1 MNDSEKQ
8 LLERARAGDTAALE
22 ALLEHHQ
29 AQVYRFGMKMC
40 RDPED
45 AKDILQETLIALA
58 RGVREFRATS
68 SLSTWLYTVARNACV
83 KKRRRSKFAPQ
94 SELSLDERAGV
105 ERAELVSS
113 APGPDDIV
121 DGRDV
126 QQALLRAFE
135 RLEPSSR
142 EVLVLRDSEGLT
154 AAEVAEVLGISVE
167 AVKSRLHR
175 ARVAVRAEL
184 LPLIGAPRAESESSC
199 PDVVL
204 LFSKYLEGEI
214 SAEVC
219 AQMQGH
225 IDRCPACRAR
235 CDSLE
240 QTLALCR
247 TAQSAAEV
255 PASVQASVKGALR
268 ELLEEGRAAPAPREC

>member
-1 MNDSEKQ
+1 MDDSEKQ
-8 LLERARAGDTAALE
+8 LLERARTGDAQALE
-22 ALLEHHQ
+22 ALLERHQ
-29 AQVYRFGMKMC
+29 AQVYRFSMKMC

-94 SELSLDERAGV
+94 SELSLDERADA
-105 ERAELVSS
+105 ERPELVSS

-126 QQALLRAFE
+126 QHALLRAFE
-135 RLEPSSR
+135 RLDPSSR

-184 LPLIGAPRAESESSC
+184 LPLIGAPRAESESGC
-199 PDVVL
+199 PEVIL

-219 AQMQGH
+219 VEMQGH

-247 TAQSAAEV
+247 TAQAAAEV
-255 PASVQASVKGALR
+255 PASVQASVKAALR
-268 ELLEEGRAAPAPREC
+268 ELLEEGSAAPASREC